1 MRVITE
7 SFPALHSFLLK
18 TPFRLLSLNSEP
30 DTRRK
35 CEKAAIPQCPGAKSL
50 DTLRFLSE
58 NELTFC
64 AHSIAAQLKPP
75 PRIAAGTLPIGL
87 TAVRMKC
94 PWLVSQCGMPK
105 KP

>member
-18 TPFRLLSLNSEP
+18 TPFRLLSVNPEP

-35 CEKAAIPQCPGAKSL
+35 CEKAVISKCHGAKIL
-50 DTLRFLSE
+50 DTPDFLSE

-64 AHSIAAQLKPP
+64 AHENRSAIQPP
-75 PRIAAGTLPIGL
+75 QGGRYSAR
-87 TAVRMKC
+87 TA
-94 PWLVSQCGMPK
+94 
-105 KP
+105 